1 MWYNC
6 AVWFEITAAN
16 RSSVPINQR
25 NPGKTVVAK
34 VRYVKGIA
42 GHKYP
47 GLSVWVAL

>member
-16 RSSVPINQR
+16 RSSVPKSNESR
-25 NPGKTVVAK
+25 KTVVAK